1 MTLRNDQVLDVF
13 RELPG
18 HRGSSLAELDAVEKT
33 LGVRLPRRYRE
44 LMELDSQRLC
54 RAGIVASPRRLF
66 EIRDEAKGLLVED
79 GYEFRLQPEDVV
91 FAWDDI
97 YAFYFFRADGTDD
110 PAVMMFNYYD
120 STFDW
125 KPVQA
130 FDTLTAYFTDALRRY
145 LNLNLNLD

>member
-1 MTLRNDQVLDVF
+1 MHPSGEVGCFEVNDQ
-13 RELPG
+13 PT
-18 HRGSSLAELDAVEKT
+18 S
-33 LGVRLPRRYRE
+33 
-44 LMELDSQRLC
+44 
-54 RAGIVASPRRLF
+54 
-66 EIRDEAKGLLVED
+66 
-79 GYEFRLQPEDVV
+79 QPEDVV

-145 LNLNLNLD
+145 LNLD